1 MIAAGK
7 AGIERELG
15 LSDTCSS
22 GQFCF
27 QVASPSR
34 AEVGTNAGTFY
45 GTKRCASGCAGGDA
59 GCYVFL
65 AHDAAGW
72 HYVNGRC
79 ITAIEQIPS
88 AIDQVYTDSGCVN
101 VRDTP
106 SLTGRVLYCLPNSTQ
121 VLVDDGPV
129 YAGGHIW
136 WHLYCRGWMAHDF
149 LVAPV
154 GSRTSPAAQIF
165 LACPAPTPPFTPM
178 ISFSLDSGR
187 ADSNVV
193 ALLTG
198 FPAGEYVA
206 LYWDSPNPYLGTPG
220 PPADSQGH
228 LELDT
233 SAGGSVGYLGV
244 SRLGPGQHQLC
255 GDTADPKS
263 LGSQQPFAA
272 KACATF
278 TVVGQAAPPSASSS
292 TPPSASSST
301 PPSTSPAASAT
312 QVALKTGTP
321 QPLLTSSTLM
331 FGLGGLG
338 ALLIVVSGAAL
349 LIGRARRSRRRY

>member
-7 AGIERELG
+7 AGIEHELG

-65 AHDAAGW
+65 SHDAAGW

-79 ITAIEQIPS
+79 VTAVEQIPS
-88 AIDQVYTDSGCVN
+88 AVDQVYTDSGCVN
-101 VRDTP
+101 VRDAP
-106 SLTGRVLYCLPNSTQ
+106 SLTGRVVDCLANGTQ
-121 VLVDDGPV
+121 VLVDDAPAF
-129 YAGGHIW
+129 AGGHIW

-154 GSRTSPAAQIF
+154 GSSTKPAAQVF
-165 LACPAPTPPFTPM
+165 VNCPAPTPPFSPM
-178 ISFSLDSGR
+178 ISLSLDSGR
-187 ADSNVV
+187 PGSNVV
-193 ALLTG
+193 AVFTG
-198 FPAGEYVA
+198 FPAGEGVA

-220 PPADSQGH
+220 PNADSQGH
-228 LELDT
+228 IELDT
-233 SAGGSVGYLGV
+233 SAGSPVGYFGV
-244 SRLGPGQHQLC
+244 SRLGPGPHQLC
-255 GDTADPKS
+255 GDTADPNTF
-263 LGSQQPFAA
+263 GSQQPFAA

-278 TVVGQAAPPSASSS
+278 TVEAVGPPASAS
-292 TPPSASSST
+292 
-301 PPSTSPAASAT
+301 PSTQPVASAT
-312 QVALKTGTP
+312 QVAIKTNSP
-321 QPLLTSSTLM
+321 KPLLTSSTLM
-331 FGLGGLG
+331 LGLGGLG
-338 ALLIVVSGAAL
+338 ALLILVSGAAL
-349 LIGRARRSRRRY
+349 VIGRARRRRRRF